1 MKYIYIFEKDNGEYE
16 IMNEAGAYLNLYEN
30 ANLQKMRY
38 LGAVPEGE
46 YTKDVPDIYRA
57 VTKYK
62 QDLISSDPLLQ
73 KMLEDS
79 KMTNTVSPVEDD
91 LLRKVNDFSKK
102 LDNERTEKLIKIATK
117 IYPDKRSNVMT
128 PGGRRSEILQNM

>member
-16 IMNEAGAYLNLYEN
+16 IMNEAGAYLNIYEN
-30 ANLQKMRY
+30 VNLQKMRY
-38 LGAVPEGE
+38 IGAVSEAE
-46 YTKDVPDIYRA
+46 YTKEVPDIYRA

-62 QDLISSDPLLQ
+62 QDLITNDPLLQ

-91 LLRKVNDFSKK
+91 LLRKVNAFSKK
-102 LDNERTEKLIKIATK
+102 LDDERTERLIKIATK